1 MPQSRSIGMLRIT
14 GRRRTLYVAK
24 AMTNAARP
32 SPPADDLVERLTR
45 FRDRLIA
52 AGRPDS
58 AAIVDAA
65 IRDERRA
72 AARAQD
78 RATPGAR

>member
-1 MPQSRSIGMLRIT
+1 MLRIS
-14 GRRRTLYVAK
+14 GRHRTSYVPS
-24 AMTNAARP
+24 AMTDAQRP
-32 SPPADDLVERLTR
+32 STSADDLVERLTR

-52 AGRPDS
+52 TGRPDS

-72 AARAQD
+72 AARAQG
-78 RATPGAR
+78 RASPKTP